1 MLGHMARISQLFRF
15 RSLSLAVFALLLSP
29 WGVACCAGFIDGLRF
44 HGSRFLF
51 QATVICLVG
60 LAVCVGAFI
69 NLVRDAGRGYSP
81 NRSALA
87 AVFLLL
93 AISPHVLLAFL
104 FLWHFTRQ

>member
-1 MLGHMARISQLFRF
+1 MPSRAWVAELESLGHMARISQHFRF

-29 WGVACCAGFIDGLRF
+29 WGVACLAGFIDGLRF

-51 QATVICLVG
+51 QATAICLVG
-60 LAVCVGAFI
+60 LAVCVGGFI

-87 AVFLLL
+87 AVL
-93 AISPHVLLAFL
+93 
-104 FLWHFTRQ
+104 